1 MRKERKLG
9 KNEGFRENLHLI
21 ALQGKL
27 ELEFA
32 KIQKKGKIQVIWN
45 LSTACFERNFE
56 KKKIQI

>member
-32 KIQKKGKIQVIWN
+32 KIQKKGKI
-45 LSTACFERNFE
+45 
-56 KKKIQI
+56 